1 MQLRRRENEL
11 RYFRLTHV
19 GDRQRPIAVIR
30 LLAEETAQSQIV
42 IKRIFDIER
51 LEPLGI
57 ETDELGSDGD
67 GLGVYVWG
75 HRTSRL
81 LFLVNEYGPRKF
93 FIRPLDV
100 RGRP

>member
-1 MQLRRRENEL
+1 VSD
-11 RYFRLTHV
+11 H
-19 GDRQRPIAVIR
+19 QRPIAVIR

-75 HRTSRL
+75 HRTSVCNSSSTNTGR
-81 LFLVNEYGPRKF
+81 VNSSSGH
-93 FIRPLDV
+93 
-100 RGRP
+100 